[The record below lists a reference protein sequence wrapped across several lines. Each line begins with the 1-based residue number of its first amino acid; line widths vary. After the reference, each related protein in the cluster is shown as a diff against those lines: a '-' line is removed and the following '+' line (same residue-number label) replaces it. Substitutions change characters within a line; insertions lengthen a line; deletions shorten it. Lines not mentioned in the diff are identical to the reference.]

1 MISLLFP
8 LQFPDIY
15 CPNDHPNRT
24 ELLRTMRA
32 EVLLTLSAMGRG
44 VRQTAAAAVTWTETR
59 KIHTETVENDDSL
72 PILSGK
78 IMTKTSVF

>member
-15 CPNDHPNRT
+15 YPNDHPNRT

-44 VRQTAAAAVTWTETR
+44 VRQTAAAAVTWVR
-59 KIHTETVENDDSL
+59 KPWKIHTETVENDDSL

-78 IMTKTSVF
+78 IMTKT

>member
-15 CPNDHPNRT
+15 YPNDHPNRT

-32 EVLLTLSAMGRG
+32 EVLLTLSAMG
-44 VRQTAAAAVTWTETR
+44 VTWVR
-59 KIHTETVENDDSL
+59 KPWKIHTETVENDDSL

-78 IMTKTSVF
+78 IMTKT